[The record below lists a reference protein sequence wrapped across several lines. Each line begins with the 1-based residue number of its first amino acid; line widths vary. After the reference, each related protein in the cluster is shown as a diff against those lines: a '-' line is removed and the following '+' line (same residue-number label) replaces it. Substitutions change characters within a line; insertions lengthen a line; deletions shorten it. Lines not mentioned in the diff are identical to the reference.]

1 MSLILAVRIVLL
13 VLCLYAVECRQYRAF
28 GVGIGLEGR
37 DQHRGD
43 VKPSL
48 RVKIADVVNRL
59 LWPAFGSVQQLADCL
74 DVSTKSGANEQFT
87 DYLSIVPFRG
97 VGKRLPH
104 QVPHGFGDQ
113 QGLGS
118 RRAAGWVSGPAALEG
133 VGMAR
138 IERAVRP
145 ADPTTVTTDV
155 DGFISGSRPRL
166 GGLTDA
172 RSVGQRLVV
181 GARVLRLILAVFI
194 CHIKFSFG

>member
-59 LWPAFGSVQQLADCL
+59 LWPAFGSVQQLADRL
-74 DVSTKSGANEQFT
+74 DVSTESGANEQFT
-87 DYLSIVPFRG
+87 DHFSIVPFRG
-97 VGKRLPH
+97 VGKRLLH
-104 QVPHGFGDQ
+104 QVPHGLGDQ

-118 RRAAGWVSGPAALEG
+118 RRAAGWVSGPAGLKR
-133 VGMAR
+133 VGIAD
-138 IERAVRP
+138 EKGAVWF
-145 ADPTTVTTDV
+145 AGGTAVT
-155 DGFISGSRPRL
+155 
-166 GGLTDA
+166 
-172 RSVGQRLVV
+172 
-181 GARVLRLILAVFI
+181 AVPD
-194 CHIKFSFG
+194 